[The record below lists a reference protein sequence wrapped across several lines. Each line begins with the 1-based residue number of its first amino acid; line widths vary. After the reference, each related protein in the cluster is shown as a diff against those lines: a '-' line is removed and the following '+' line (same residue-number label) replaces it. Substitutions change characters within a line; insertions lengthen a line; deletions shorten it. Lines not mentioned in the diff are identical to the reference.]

1 VDIPDLQTYRSPTGS
16 SDSEVTPET
25 ELTRT
30 KKEQLTLGASDSDSD
45 RDALENEDDYEDTK
59 VDDPVDETSTQSQE
73 RDETA
78 LDRIIRRTSQLIEE
92 GKDAMAPNPE
102 AGSSNETE
110 QPLPVLTI
118 EEELQQWRAH
128 AANLKQQI
136 EDKELK
142 VRTLQAVAT
151 GKK

>member
-1 VDIPDLQTYRSPTGS
+1 M
-16 SDSEVTPET
+16 
-25 ELTRT
+25 
-30 KKEQLTLGASDSDSD
+30 KKEQLTLGASDSGSDS
-45 RDALENEDDYEDTK
+45 ENDYKDPKE
-59 VDDPVDETSTQSQE
+59 DDPVDSDTGSQE

-102 AGSSNETE
+102 AGSETE
-110 QPLPVLTI
+110 QPPVLTI

-136 EDKELK
+136 EDKELE